1 MSRAGSAA
9 GEHDLFSSHGHA
21 GMPVGGGW
29 GHPRRISP
37 SPQGED
43 ESEAWSPLGTGEASM
58 PMRKQPPEHAVPDA
72 LMKDDCLLSNSLVT
86 HEQNHEPKVKIP
98 ACPYSL
104 TLAGIKRQ
112 IVTMVIIEA

>member
-1 MSRAGSAA
+1 
-9 GEHDLFSSHGHA
+9 
-21 GMPVGGGW
+21 
-29 GHPRRISP
+29 
-37 SPQGED
+37 
-43 ESEAWSPLGTGEASM
+43 M

-104 TLAGIKRQ
+104 TLAGIKKQ
-112 IVTMVIIEA
+112 IMTMVIFEA